1 MPTPETETETNAG
14 LGTAAKLVAEK
25 ASAIARLEVELA
37 SMELKRK
44 LSALGVGIGLL
55 VGALLVVV
63 YALGFT
69 FATITAGLAT
79 FLPVWLSLLIVTV
92 FLFVVTGIL
101 GFIGMKKV
109 QRGTP
114 PVPEQAIDEAK
125 LTTQALKSNGSG

>member
-1 MPTPETETETNAG
+1 MRTPETETDG
-14 LGTAAKLVAEK
+14 PGVGTAAKLVAEK

-37 SMELKRK
+37 SMELKKK
-44 LSALGVGIGLL
+44 LGALGFGIGLL
-55 VGALLVVV
+55 VGAFVVLV

-79 FLPVWLSLLIVTV
+79 FLPVWLSLLIVSA

-101 GFIGMKKV
+101 ALIGIKKV
-109 QRGTP
+109 QRGSP

-125 LTTQALKSNGSG
+125 LTTQALKHNGSG